1 MVINIFANPIEVK
14 IGDQQ
19 FQYGM
24 LTKDNNETRFRK
36 FLEKNVSET
45 CGLIHLYCST
55 SNCLDTI
62 LDVISY
68 AHRIGA
74 AVTVFTYDMFNLKK
88 RDDWSKIN
96 DYIEY
101 KVNIVF

>member
-1 MVINIFANPIEVK
+1 MVINIFANPIAVK

-19 FQYGM
+19 FQYDM
-24 LTKDNNETRFRK
+24 LTKDNNETRFRE

-55 SNCLDTI
+55 NNCLDTI

-68 AHRIGA
+68 AHRIRA
-74 AVTVFTYDMFNLKK
+74 TVTVFTYDMVNLKK
-88 RDDWSKIN
+88 RDDQTKIN

-101 KVNIVF
+101 NVNIVF